1 MKVPSLAVQWLGLH
15 LLMQGVQAR
24 CLAGELKSLKPKHK
38 NGSNIV
44 TNSMKILKMVHI
56 KKKKILKHK
65 VIKVLAKAE
74 AIGMARNP
82 LHPFSFDTQT
92 FVYEIKA

>member
-1 MKVPSLAVQWLGLH
+1 MTKT
-15 LLMQGVQAR
+15 
-24 CLAGELKSLKPKHK
+24 LKHRTETSKQTKTR
-38 NGSNIV
+38 NYIV
-44 TNSMKILKMVHI
+44 INSIKTLKMVHI
-56 KKKKILKHK
+56 KKNLK

-74 AIGMARNP
+74 AIGVAHNL

>member
-15 LLMQGVQAR
+15 LLMQGVQAW

-56 KKKKILKHK
+56 KKNLK

-74 AIGMARNP
+74 AIGVAHNL

>member
-1 MKVPSLAVQWLGLH
+1 MV
-15 LLMQGVQAR
+15 
-24 CLAGELKSLKPKHK
+24 
-38 NGSNIV
+38 V
-44 TNSMKILKMVHI
+44 TVEMLRKT
-56 KKKKILKHK
+56 K

-74 AIGMARNP
+74 AIGVAHNL